1 MQLLVDKIL
10 SRLGSLQPLK
20 FLCLLLKYSD
30 GVNQMILADKIVK
43 LRKQLAWSQEEL
55 AMKMEVSRQSVSKWE
70 SGNSIP
76 DLKKI
81 ITLAE
86 IFEVSTDFLL
96 KDDCETLQ
104 AKVHSDEPSFAQISL
119 EQALTY
125 VDAKLAASALITKGV
140 LLCVCSAIP
149 LFFLF
154 AMAQTNRLGIS
165 EDLATGLG
173 ILSILISVALATSF
187 FIKTNQYQAKT
198 SKIDKQKF
206 ELAYGVHSVF
216 QDKLE
221 KLRPS
226 YNFKLSISIFLFIIS
241 SFPLIFIG
249 LLFNGSEIAMMM
261 LIVMFILIAI
271 GLYILLPVAA
281 KFEAINTI
289 LKDQH
294 DRDENQRNE
303 RAKKLA
309 GFYWPLLIAIFLG
322 WSLWTMDWGTTW
334 IIWPVGAVL
343 FAALVGLME
352 LFEKEP

>member
-1 MQLLVDKIL
+1 
-10 SRLGSLQPLK
+10 
-20 FLCLLLKYSD
+20 
-30 GVNQMILADKIVK
+30 MILADKIVK

-104 AKVHSDEPSFAQISL
+104 AKVHIGESIFAQISL
-119 EQALTY
+119 EQALSY
-125 VDAKLAASALITKGV
+125 VDAKLAASQLITKGV
-140 LLCVCSAIP
+140 LLCVCSAVP

-154 AMAQTNRLGIS
+154 AMAQTNHLGIS

-173 ILSILISVALATSF
+173 ILSILISVSLATSF
-187 FIKTNQYQAKT
+187 FIKTNKYQASI
-198 SKIDKQKF
+198 SKIEKQKF

-216 QDKLE
+216 QDKRE

-249 LLFNGSEIAMMM
+249 LLLNDSGATMMM
-261 LIVMFILIAI
+261 LVVMFILIAT
-271 GLYILLPVAA
+271 GLYILLPVAT
-281 KFEAINTI
+281 KFEAISNI
-289 LKDQH
+289 LKDRS
-294 DRDENQRNE
+294 DSDESQRNE

-352 LFEKEP
+352 LFEKES